1 MNLSVLELLKCLVDG
16 TLTSMEVTEQYL
28 ARSHAGQRNI
38 NAYITITGEEALA
51 AALRADKLRQ
61 QGRALPPLAGIPV
74 AVKDN
79 LITKGILTTCASKV
93 LADYIPYYDA
103 AVMENL
109 KLCPVLGKT
118 NLDEF
123 AMGSSTETSAFGLTA
138 NPWDLERVPG
148 GSSGGSAAAVAAGL
162 VPFALGT
169 DTGGSI
175 RQPAAF
181 CGIVGFK
188 PTYGLVSR
196 RGLIAFAS
204 SLDQIGPMTRT
215 VADAA
220 YVLKQI
226 VGYDPFDATSLNRP
240 REDYPAFLREDV
252 QGLRLGLVREAFAE
266 SPEPGVTEAVLAAV
280 RVLERL
286 GAQVVEVS
294 MPYSKEAL
302 AAYHTIAPAEA
313 SSNLA
318 RLDGIRFG
326 HAGGDA
332 TDSRPYGPEVR
343 RRLIAGALAL
353 DEKYRYE
360 LYDQALK
367 ARRVIAEFMTGLFD
381 QVDVL
386 VTPAAPT
393 PAFRAGERQDPQA
406 MHLNDLY
413 AIPASL
419 AGMPALALP
428 CGMVGGLPVGMQLA
442 GPLFKDGLLL
452 QVGYTWQCH
461 SNWHNLRPGGI
472 L

>member
-1 MNLSVLELLKCLVDG
+1 
-16 TLTSMEVTEQYL
+16 
-28 ARSHAGQRNI
+28 
-38 NAYITITGEEALA
+38 
-51 AALRADKLRQ
+51 
-61 QGRALPPLAGIPV
+61 V

-79 LITKGILTTCASKV
+79 LVTKGILTTCASKI
-93 LADYIPYYDA
+93 LADYVPSYDA

-123 AMGSSTETSAFGLTA
+123 AMGSSTETSVYGVTA
-138 NPWDLERVPG
+138 NPWDLELVPG

-162 VPFALGT
+162 APFALGT

-181 CGIVGFK
+181 CGIVGLK

-220 YVLKQI
+220 HVLKQI

-240 REDYPAFLREDV
+240 REDYSAFLREDV

-266 SPEPGVTEAVLAAV
+266 SPEPGVTGAVLAAV
-280 RVLERL
+280 RTLERL
-286 GAQVVEVS
+286 GAKVLEVS
-294 MPYSKEAL
+294 MPYSQEAL
-302 AAYHTIAPAEA
+302 AAYHSIAPAEA

-326 HAGGDA
+326 QPG
-332 TDSRPYGPEVR
+332 TDIAESRPYGPEVR

-353 DEKYRYE
+353 DEKYRHQ

-367 ARRVIAEFMTGLFD
+367 ARRVIAEFMTGLFN
-381 QVDVL
+381 QVDML

-393 PAFRAGERQDPQA
+393 PAFRAGERQNPQA

-428 CGMVGGLPVGMQLA
+428 CGMVGGLPVGMQLV

-452 QVGYTWQCH
+452 QVGHTWQLN
-461 SNWHNLRPGGI
+461 SDWHNLRPGES